1 MYVETTEQQTHM
13 PCRVSY
19 QILYGR
25 RSYSVTIF
33 YPWIWPCIYT
43 F

>member
-1 MYVETTEQQTHM
+1 MYVETAEQQSHI

-25 RSYSVTIF
+25 RSYSI
-33 YPWIWPCIYT
+33 
-43 F
+43 